1 MARNDNRDAKR
12 REKVRQK
19 RQYEQDHIRFL
30 PSIVVNPGTSS
41 RHFVNAVA
49 AAVKVVQKD
58 VRKLLSNSEIEA
70 VNAYFL
76 RQYQLGQRATMRL
89 DDAVTKFAEAV
100 YGIVLKSYPIP
111 IGTFLLEPS
120 LEKSGVINLNCTSF
134 KESKSSYGTR
144 YYADHDLIY
153 SKDGRVGE
161 KTDKILGYTR
171 HFLERALERNLSGP
185 QLRRHQHLY
194 QCLTNT
200 VILVKN
206 KWLYRVYVRTKGL
219 IRDTLTQFAGKTIL
233 GDIYCCIGYIPESH
247 DGNFIVAKT
256 ILLPGMRGTPEEHI
270 RGLGKVNNLFD
281 DDYLETLQ
289 ERSGIAM
296 FMDVIKLGDG
306 YSLNEIM
313 WHNCDMPG
321 ERIPATVRLKITS
334 RIRANVQVLRMA
346 EDSRED
352 HGSDE
357 RSGRP
362 TGPCHGVPGGCGTQA
377 VINA

>member
-1 MARNDNRDAKR
+1 MARNDNREAKR

-30 PSIVVNPGTSS
+30 PNVVVNPGTSS

-49 AAVKVVQKD
+49 TAAKS
-58 VRKLLSNSEIEA
+58 VRKDARELLTNSEIEA
-70 VNAYFL
+70 VNAYFM
-76 RQYQLGQRATMRL
+76 RQYQLGQRATTRL
-89 DDAVTKFAEAV
+89 DDAITKFAEAT
-100 YGIVLKSYPIP
+100 YGIVLKSYPVP
-111 IGTFLLEPS
+111 IGTFVVEPS

-134 KESKSSYGTR
+134 KESKSPHGTR

-219 IRDTLTQFAGKTIL
+219 IRDTLTKFADKKIL
-233 GDIYCCIGYIPESH
+233 GDIYCCIGYIPESY

-270 RGLGKVNNLFD
+270 SGLGKVNNLFD

-313 WHNCDMPG
+313 WHNCDVPG
-321 ERIPATVRLKITS
+321 ERIPADVRLKTTS
-334 RIRANVQVLRMA
+334 RIRANVQVLRVA
-346 EDSRED
+346 EDGRED
-352 HGSDE
+352 HGSPE
-357 RSGRP
+357 RPGRP
-362 TGPCHGVPGGCGTQA
+362 PGPCHGVSGGCGTQA
-377 VINA
+377 IVNA